1 MKDMVIVISNLTE
14 GRELGVEGGYQ
25 GNFGDRNCGHGLF
38 LQGCVSGDG
47 FGSGNGLFNPAS
59 AVSPGHQ
66 VVLEY
71 LCMTGEI
78 RIIRT
83 NPSETKGLAESYPRL
98 AVARVAAGGV
108 EVLMSVC
115 GFREKISGY

>member
-1 MKDMVIVISNLTE
+1 MIVVSNLPE
-14 GRELGVEGGYQ
+14 GRELGVEGGNQ
-25 GNFGDRNCGHGLF
+25 RNFGVRNSSHGLF

-47 FGSGNGLFNPAS
+47 FGSGNGLFNPAG
-59 AVSPGHQ
+59 AVPPGHQ

-78 RIIRT
+78 RIVRT
-83 NPSETKGLAESYPRL
+83 NPPETKGLAESYPRL

>member
-1 MKDMVIVISNLTE
+1 MIVISNLTE
-14 GRELGVEGGYQ
+14 GRELGVEGCYQ
-25 GNFGDRNCGHGLF
+25 GNFGVRDSGRGLF
-38 LQGCVSGDG
+38 LQGCVSGGG
-47 FGSGNGLFNPAS
+47 FGSSNGLFNPAS
-59 AVSPGHQ
+59 AVTPGHQ

-83 NPSETKGLAESYPRL
+83 NPSETKGLTECYPRL
-98 AVARVAAGGV
+98 AVARVAAGSV